1 MVSWLGFHPA
11 LFLVGKVA
19 TSPSR
24 TKIQLLIFRI
34 TGYLEVL
41 YIMLPLKSQRLLGSQ
56 QALEVGYLDAI
67 LTYRQSVLVKVQ
79 P

>member
-1 MVSWLGFHPA
+1 MVGWLGFHPA
-11 LFLVGKVA
+11 PFLVGKVA

-41 YIMLPLKSQRLLGSQ
+41 YIMLPLKSQRLFGSQ
-56 QALEVGYLDAI
+56 QALEVSYLDAI